1 MVFEQYTLGHG
12 KWPKNE
18 AEIKKAALC
27 TSGQYVK
34 WTTLNNMLWNYIIQE
49 AMESFA
55 FPHRIKMTPFD
66 F

>member
-1 MVFEQYTLGHG
+1 MVFEQYTMGHG

-34 WTTLNNMLWNYIIQE
+34 WTTLNNMLWNYIIQ
-49 AMESFA
+49 APLILNLCNAKAVNES
-55 FPHRIKMTPFD
+55 I
-66 F
+66 